1 VGPRLGTLRGLDAC
15 ATSRGGFAVLALD
28 HRGNLRRL
36 LRPDG
41 PDSVTTD
48 DLVAFK
54 RAVLRGLAS
63 EASGVLL
70 DPEVGAA
77 QSIADGSLPGAVGL
91 IVSVEA
97 TGYAGPSEARTSR
110 VLPGWS
116 VAKAKRMGADAIKL
130 LIYYHP
136 DAPNAAEQERLLI
149 SVAEDCA
156 REDIALFLE
165 PLSFAFDESAGPLTG
180 EARRDIVVRSAR
192 RLTALGGDVLKAEFP
207 YDASVT
213 DPARWQEACTE
224 LDEATSVPW
233 VLLSAGVDAATFE
246 EQARVACRSGA
257 SGVLA
262 GRSVWDA
269 AVTLAPSER
278 DAWLASEGAARLR
291 RLVELVDREARPWRS
306 VSPLGHP
313 TEPRPDWYLDE
324 TV

>member
-1 VGPRLGTLRGLDAC
+1 MGPRLGTLRGLDAC
-15 ATSRGGFAVLALD
+15 ATPGGVFAVLALD

-41 PDSVTTD
+41 PDSVTTE

-77 QSIADGSLPGAVGL
+77 QSIADGSLPGADGL
-91 IVSVEA
+91 LDSVEA
-97 TGYAGPSEARTSR
+97 TGYAGPSEARASR

-130 LIYYHP
+130 LLYYHP
-136 DAPNAAEQERLLI
+136 DAPNAADQERVLI
-149 SVAEDCA
+149 SVAEDCV
-156 REDIALFLE
+156 RQDVALFLE
-165 PLSFAFDESAGPLTG
+165 PLSFAFDEAAGPLTG
-180 EARRDIVVRSAR
+180 EARRDVVVRSAR

-207 YDASVT
+207 YDPLVSE
-213 DPARWQEACTE
+213 PARWQEACSE

-246 EQARVACRSGA
+246 EQALVACRSGA

-269 AVTLAPSER
+269 AVTLPPSER

-291 RLVELVDREARPWRS
+291 RLVELVGREARPWRS

-313 TEPRPDWYLDE
+313 PEPRPDWFVDE
-324 TV
+324 AV